1 MSLIRNDQMLLAK
14 VDIILFHGSVLKFTL
29 FRNRV
34 TNILFYKQVMN
45 PLRTKLYFPK
55 AI

>member
-1 MSLIRNDQMLLAK
+1 MNLTRNDQMLLAK
-14 VDIILFHGSVLKFTL
+14 VDIISFYSSMLKFTL

-55 AI
+55 EI

>member
-1 MSLIRNDQMLLAK
+1 MNLTRNDQILLAK
-14 VDIILFHGSVLKFTL
+14 VDIISFYGNVIKFTL
-29 FRNRV
+29 FRSRV

-45 PLRTKLYFPK
+45 PLRAKPYFSK

>member
-1 MSLIRNDQMLLAK
+1 MNLTCNDQMLLVK

-34 TNILFYKQVMN
+34 TNILFHKQVMN
-45 PLRTKLYFPK
+45 PLRTNLYFPK
-55 AI
+55 AT